1 MSAGEIVDGAVQLAE
16 FIAGKLADRTGFDRA
31 VTYDIA
37 RAAAREWVTRERK
50 AVTAA
55 RETALKKADA
65 KRAIEG
71 RTKREDK

>member
-16 FIAGKLADRTGFDRA
+16 FIAAKLADRTGFDRA

-50 AVTAA
+50 AVTDA
-55 RETALKKADA
+55 REAALKKADA
-65 KRAIEG
+65 KRTAAG
-71 RTKREDK
+71 NVKREG